1 MPRKYPARSKPGRS
15 TPFVATRASMAAPAP
30 DSTTGQHSR
39 REEPTERSPDIL
51 PEDDRYRQT
60 AFDGGVGI
68 AVGSSA
74 SVRAGLRYSDG
85 NGRVVGPVTYGARDT
100 GTASQTRDLTVYG
113 TVSHTMGSRFT
124 GNGTINYFRY
134 RGRFAD
140 TISDPFSTYAI
151 LTGTPNA
158 LYPNG
163 TRLVRLI
170 DAAEFD
176 TLVSGWCAARPWTVP
191 GVGTEF

>member
-1 MPRKYPARSKPGRS
+1 MARSPTPAGGRS
-15 TPFVATRASMAAPAP
+15 IS
-30 DSTTGQHSR
+30 
-39 REEPTERSPDIL
+39 
-51 PEDDRYRQT
+51 QT

-68 AVGSSA
+68 AIGSSA
-74 SVRAGLRYSDG
+74 SARGGLRYSDG
-85 NGRVVGPVTYGARDT
+85 NGKVVGPVKYGARDT
-100 GTASQTRDLTVYG
+100 GTAYQTRDLTAYG
-113 TVSHTMGSRFT
+113 TISHTLGSRFA
-124 GNGTINYFRY
+124 GSGSVNYFRY

-140 TISDPFSTYAI
+140 TIADPFSTYAI

-176 TLVSGWCAARPWTVP
+176 ALVAAGARPAAWTVP
-191 GVGTEF
+191 GLVAELRFPLGSVDRSDELPPARRQIPGRLQLG